1 MVEQEIL
8 NTFISEIKL
17 GVFIVINPVEQDS
30 TIDGKTYE
38 TKEDAEQAFNEFI
51 VRENIIFE

>member
-8 NTFISEIKL
+8 NTFVSETLL
-17 GVFIVINPVEQDS
+17 GEFVEQDLIIGCYGS
-30 TIDGKTYE
+30 RS
-38 TKEDAEQAFNEFI
+38 DAEKAFNEFI

>member
-8 NTFISEIKL
+8 NTFISEVKL
-17 GVFIVINPVEQDS
+17 GVFVVTNPIEQDS
-30 TIDGKTYE
+30 LIGCYDTQE
-38 TKEDAEQAFNEFI
+38 EAEQAFNEFI